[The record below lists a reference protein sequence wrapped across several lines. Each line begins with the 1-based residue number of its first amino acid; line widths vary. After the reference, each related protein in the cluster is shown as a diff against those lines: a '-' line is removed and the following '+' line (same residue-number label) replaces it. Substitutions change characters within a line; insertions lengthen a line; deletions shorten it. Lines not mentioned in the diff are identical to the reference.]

1 MSYDKEFRVIKP
13 FDSPKGVLSVGTLVT
28 FPSEKSAEHHLKFG
42 FVEPASFEA
51 PKKRILEDAP
61 VPSQLSKDFKV
72 SDAVNMLSGMNI
84 SQARS
89 FTDGETR
96 KGVLKALKELIQ
108 ANSEKNIG

>member
-42 FVEPASFEA
+42 FVEPATFEA
-51 PKKRILEDAP
+51 PKRRVLDEVK
-61 VPSQLSKDFKV
+61 SLS
-72 SDAVNMLSGMNI
+72 MNGKEAIAKLQEMTI
-84 SQARS
+84 SEARA

>member
-42 FVEPASFEA
+42 FVEPASFQA
-51 PKKRILEDAP
+51 PKKRMPEDALL
-61 VPSQLSKDFKV
+61 PSQLSKDFKV
-72 SDAVNMLSGMNI
+72 SDAIAKLQEMTI
-84 SQARS
+84 SEARS
-89 FTDGETR
+89 FTNLETR

>member
-51 PKKRILEDAP
+51 PKRRVLDEVKSLSMNVKEAILKIQE
-61 VPSQLSKDFKV
+61 
-72 SDAVNMLSGMNI
+72 MTI
-84 SQARS
+84 SEARA
-89 FTDGETR
+89 FTDGDSR
-96 KGVLKALKELIQ
+96 KAVLKALKELVQ
-108 ANSEKNIG
+108 SKSEKNIG